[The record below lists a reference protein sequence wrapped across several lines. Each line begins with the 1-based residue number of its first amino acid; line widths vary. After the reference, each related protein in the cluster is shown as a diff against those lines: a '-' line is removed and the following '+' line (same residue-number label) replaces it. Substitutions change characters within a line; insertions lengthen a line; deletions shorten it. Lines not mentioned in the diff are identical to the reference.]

1 MGEKGDGSKQIAA
14 FRNKSLRERFPTMP
28 LEFLLAIINDVD
40 PKTGEPRKFKLQ
52 DQLQAAARAAP
63 FIHPKLSNVNLQA
76 RQKYSIDLD
85 KLDDEELAQFEHLL
99 LKSQV
104 MEGEQTPEDVAS
116 EIINGEYEML
126 PPGANNG
133 GNDTSH

>member
-1 MGEKGDGSKQIAA
+1 
-14 FRNKSLRERFPTMP
+14 
-28 LEFLLAIINDVD
+28 LLAIINDVD